1 MRRRGNADEGL
12 EDLASMPFS
21 KLEGKVYEDLDKR
34 RSGKRM
40 RFDLPIFSIKTSH
53 VNLAGLNILESYTV
67 GPSTI
72 YITEEYEYL
81 MHDPPL
87 TPEERKKLT
96 DVASKLLFLMPT
108 SVVNDEKKFDEYLEK
123 AGLRDGRLNYFLKRE
138 ILGYGPLEPLVMDP
152 MVEDIVVASSVNPV
166 SCMHSDYGTMPTNI
180 LFTLEEMDRYVEKLV
195 HLSGKSVSLY
205 RPLLSIRLPNGGRLS
220 ASYKREVSPE
230 GSNFII
236 RKFPE
241 KPWSITS
248 LMLLNT
254 IPPEMAAWLMLLEE
268 HRKAFL
274 VCGAMGTWKT
284 SLINALCNL
293 IPERSVIVTIEDTPE
308 LRLAHPNR
316 FSLVVRESATLDDKG
331 EIGMFAL
338 VKEALRMSAD
348 YIIVGEVRGE
358 EGRIWAQAIMT
369 GHGGITSL
377 HAENPQ
383 AALERLLSPPI
394 SVERCALKSLSGIV
408 SVGKLVLRTK
418 GKLVQRRRALNFYD
432 LGGNLE
438 LAPLFDYNYEAD
450 SFSYNEESI
459 TASNTARRIIMESG
473 LSGDALLEKYLQRV
487 EFLRRLGETSRLRP
501 EFREYLAVT
510 KAIWA
515 FQSCP
520 EDFDPESAVI
530 AGDGALRSQE
540 RLAEETCNDRGR
552 RYPIPLPILQR
563 LRHDGQ
569 DPAAEPENIKGWQR
583 KRSDRSS
590 RDGST

>member
-1 MRRRGNADEGL
+1 MRLRGGSKEET

-21 KLEGKVYEDLDKR
+21 KLEGRVYEDLDRR

-53 VNLAGLNILESYTV
+53 INLTALNIVDSYTV

-72 YITEEYEYL
+72 YITEDYEYL
-81 MHDPPL
+81 IHDPPL
-87 TPEERKKLT
+87 TPEERSKLM
-96 DVASKLLFLMPT
+96 DIASKLLFLMPI
-108 SVVNDEKKFDEYLEK
+108 SIVNDERKFDEYLAK
-123 AGLRDGRLNYFLKRE
+123 AGLKDGRFNHFLKRE

-152 MVEDIVVASSVNPV
+152 RVEDIVVASSSNPV
-166 SCMHSDYGTMPTNI
+166 SCMHSDYGTMPTNV
-180 LFTLEEMDRYVEKLV
+180 LFTPEETDRYVEKLV

-274 VCGAMGTWKT
+274 VCGAMGTGKT

-308 LRLAHPNR
+308 LRLVHPNR

-377 HAENPQ
+377 HAESPQ

-394 SVERCALKSLSGIV
+394 SVERSALKFLSGIV

-432 LGGNLE
+432 LGDNLE

-459 TASNTARRIIMESG
+459 IASNTARRIMTESG
-473 LSGDALLEKYLQRV
+473 LSEDALLEKYLQRM

-501 EFREYLAVT
+501 EFREYSAVT
-510 KAIWA
+510 KAVWA

-520 EDFDPESAVI
+520 EGFDPESAVI
-530 AGDGALRSQE
+530 AGDGALRSRE
-540 RLAEETCNDRGR
+540 RLAEEICNGR
-552 RYPIPLPILQR
+552 EPRYPIPLPILRR

-569 DPAAEPENIKGWQR
+569 DPAAEPENIRGWQR
-583 KRSDRSS
+583 KRSD
-590 RDGST
+590 